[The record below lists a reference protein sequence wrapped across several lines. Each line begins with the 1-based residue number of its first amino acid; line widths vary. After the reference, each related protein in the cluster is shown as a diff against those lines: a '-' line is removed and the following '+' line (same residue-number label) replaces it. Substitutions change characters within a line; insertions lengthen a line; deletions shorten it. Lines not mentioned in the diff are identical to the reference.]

1 MRATNTK
8 VIIEHISE
16 VAAIFAIVEFG
27 TSTEIGSSLPK
38 IIGSPASTGIN
49 DTYLK
54 FSLMYLVFS
63 WFSYIPLL
71 LQISNLEYLRS

>member
-16 VAAIFAIVEFG
+16 AAAIFVVMVELG
-27 TSTEIGSSLPK
+27 TSTEIGRSLPK
-38 IIGSPASTGIN
+38 LIGSPASTGIN

-54 FSLMYLVFS
+54 FSLIYLVF
-63 WFSYIPLL
+63 WLVLYIPLL
-71 LQISNLEYLRS
+71 LQISNLE

>member
-8 VIIEHISE
+8 VIVEHISE
-16 VAAIFAIVEFG
+16 VAAIFVVMELG

-38 IIGSPASTGIN
+38 LIGSPASTGIN

-54 FSLMYLVFS
+54 ISL
-63 WFSYIPLL
+63 I
-71 LQISNLEYLRS
+71 I